1 MPEAVLNGLSDLDDK
16 LITNSQLN
24 HNNIVQKLE
33 NMHDI
38 LITPLDTE
46 AYEKWQNLREEYYKR
61 NEMLMLSD
69 VDEDDD
75 MENYDYLY
83 GMK

>member
-16 LITNSQLN
+16 LITNSQFN